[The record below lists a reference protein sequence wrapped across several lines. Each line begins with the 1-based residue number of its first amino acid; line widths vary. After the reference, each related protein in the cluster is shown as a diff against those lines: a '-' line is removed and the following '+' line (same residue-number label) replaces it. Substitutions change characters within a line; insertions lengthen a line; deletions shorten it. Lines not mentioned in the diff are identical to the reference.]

1 MKSNQSL
8 KSNQLV
14 PSQNIMDDKDKI
26 DLIKDLMTNPVYAE
40 KIDDEAMREL
50 VREIIVHNGTAEEFF
65 KVNYNVDLDEMRNK
79 KELSEAE
86 KKVFMSK
93 D

>member
-1 MKSNQSL
+1 
-8 KSNQLV
+8 
-14 PSQNIMDDKDKI
+14 MDDKDKI
-26 DLIKDLMTNPVYAE
+26 NLIKDLMTNPVY
-40 KIDDEAMREL
+40 DVSQSSGVTDSDMRKL
-50 VREIIVHNGTAEEFF
+50 VRAIMVHDGTAEEFF
-65 KVNYNVDLDEMRNK
+65 KVNFNVDLDEMRNK

>member
-1 MKSNQSL
+1 
-8 KSNQLV
+8 
-14 PSQNIMDDKDKI
+14 MDDKDKI

-50 VREIIVHNGTAEEFF
+50 VRAIIVHNGTAEEFF
-65 KVNYNVDLDEMRNK
+65 KVNFNVDLDKMKNEK
-79 KELSEAE
+79 KLTEAE
-86 KKVFMSK
+86 KKVFMKK